1 MSRRARKKEEARARV
16 LAAATA
22 LIQRRGI
29 DAVTTREIAEAADVS
44 HQTLY
49 NYFDGKAAIVLGILR
64 DHMAVLNEQIDAIV
78 DKPSRDLLRTL
89 SRLLKAIFDNVE
101 RRDRRLWREIIALS
115 FRDAPAFVAPFAGYY
130 ADAERRLA
138 ALFERAQREG
148 LLSRDVDAALLAHS
162 VYVFVEFGFLSYAM
176 AAETTTRGTLA
187 RVREQ
192 VRTMVAPYLIAPS
205 DPKSLPQPLTPR
217 ARARSADRSARRTAD
232 LGCGC
237 C

>member
-1 MSRRARKKEEARARV
+1 M
-16 LAAATA
+16 
-22 LIQRRGI
+22 
-29 DAVTTREIAEAADVS
+29 TTREIAEAADVS

-78 DKPSRDLLRTL
+78 DKPPRDLLRTL

-115 FRDAPAFVAPFAGYY
+115 FHDAPAFVAPFAGYY

-138 ALFERAQREG
+138 ALFERAQHDG
-148 LLSRDVDAALLAHS
+148 LLSDEVDAALLAHS
-162 VYVFVEFGFLSYAM
+162 VYVFVEYGFLSYVM
-176 AAETTTRGTLA
+176 ASEPSTRATLS

-192 VRTMVAPYLIAPS
+192 VRTMVAPYL
-205 DPKSLPQPLTPR
+205 R
-217 ARARSADRSARRTAD
+217 AAKRGQT
-232 LGCGC
+232 LV
-237 C
+237 